1 MTENEFKTG
10 EMKPEKAKAKAKSG
24 NLAMRDFHLF
34 MPPEYDLQIKEGDDL
49 DKLNLPDN
57 LLENLRTEKV
67 MKG

>member
-1 MTENEFKTG
+1 MTEKEFKKG
-10 EMKPEKAKAKAKSG
+10 DAKAKSG

-34 MPPEYDLQIKEGDDL
+34 MPPKYDLQIKEGDDL

>member
-1 MTENEFKTG
+1 MNEQEFKTG
-10 EMKPEKAKAKAKSG
+10 ETKSEKAKARPKSG

-34 MPPEYDLQIKEGDDL
+34 MPPEYDIQIKQGDDL

-57 LLENLRTEKV
+57 LMQNLKTEKV